1 MRAGPFRPGPATGW
15 LKPPRECADRCSVSQ
30 ADGRGHRAPLA
41 ARQRAAARRGRPD
54 RGDVVLGWLTR
65 LTVTLA
71 VLGVVGFDLLS
82 IGVGRLQVQDR
93 AANAAAAARSA
104 WQDNRNVQ
112 LAYNAALASLVA
124 DGAAQDVIDP
134 AQFSVTP
141 DGTVTLTV
149 THRATTLL
157 AGRIGPARRWTVATS
172 TATATPVR

>member
-1 MRAGPFRPGPATGW
+1 M
-15 LKPPRECADRCSVSQ
+15 SQ
-30 ADGRGHRAPLA
+30 AKGRGRRAPLA
-41 ARQRAAARRGRPD
+41 ARDRAGRGDPGD
-54 RGDVVLGWLTR
+54 RGDIVLGWLTR

-71 VLGVVGFDLLS
+71 VLGVIGFDLLS

-104 WQDNRNVQ
+104 WQDSRNVQ
-112 LAYNAALASLVA
+112 LAYTAALASLAA
-124 DGAAQDVIDP
+124 DGASQDVIDP

-149 THRATTLL
+149 THQATTLL

-172 TATATPVR
+172 TATASPVR